1 MRRAQRHAAIALAA
15 ALAGFSPFRTE
26 ERNVREGNERLA
38 AGDADAALRRYADA
52 EKAAGPH
59 PELDY
64 DRGNALFRLGKGAQA
79 RDAWRRSQQEAPA
92 PLSSRASQNIGTALA
107 AEGDRA
113 GAIAALTE
121 ALRRDPKNEDA
132 RFDLEVLLRREEEAR
147 RQQAQQQRSTAP
159 QEQGTGRQQPRNQ
172 GGAEQPRQPAPRGG
186 PQGRQPAEGGAQ
198 ARSSGAA
205 AGADGG
211 EVSRQEA
218 EQILDAFRGQE
229 KVAPPPAQREHP
241 WWRADGDHDW

>member
-1 MRRAQRHAAIALAA
+1 VRRAVAIALAA

-79 RDAWRRSQQEAPA
+79 REAWRRSQQEAPA
-92 PLSSRASQNIGTALA
+92 SLSSRASQNIGTALA

-113 GAIAALTE
+113 GAIAALTD

-132 RFDLEVLLRREEEAR
+132 RFNLEVLLRREEEAQ
-147 RQQAQQQRSTAP
+147 RQQAQQQRGTAP
-159 QEQGTGRQQPRNQ
+159 QEQGTGPQQPRSQ
-172 GGAEQPRQPAPRGG
+172 AGGEQPRQPTPRAG
-186 PQGRQPAEGGAQ
+186 PQGRQPEEGGAQ
-198 ARSSGAA
+198 PRSSGAA
-205 AGADGG
+205 GAEGG
-211 EVSRQEA
+211 EVSRKEA

-229 KVAPPPAQREHP
+229 KVAPPPAQQEHP